1 MQRENLSAAREIG
14 EEEPVH
20 PGKRKEFR
28 KTGAE
33 LAFGGPP

>member
-14 EEEPVH
+14 NEEPVH

-33 LAFGGPP
+33 LAFGGPQ